1 MGILDQQ
8 LNMSKAAANGR
19 TVPGQAGEEWVL
31 NNLAMSQLRTSE
43 IPSQLISGFYGGG
56 EDLGAGRGP
65 FMYPDNR
72 TCLNA
77 ENGVLEFPGRGVN
90 NEIIRDSKTA
100 GAIG

>member
-43 IPSQLISGFYGGG
+43 IPSHLISGFYGGG
-56 EDLGAGRGP
+56 DDLGAGRGP

-72 TCLNA
+72 
-77 ENGVLEFPGRGVN
+77 EVFHGQVGVN
-90 NEIIRDSKTA
+90 ESGLETINTSKTA
-100 GAIG
+100 AKLG

>member
-72 TCLNA
+72 GVF
-77 ENGVLEFPGRGVN
+77 NGQVVVNDKGLETIN
-90 NEIIRDSKTA
+90 TSKTA
-100 GAIG
+100 AKPG